1 MLICIDQTRDLKLRK
16 MRHCYQF
23 RHLFLLFG
31 ALFKLICICKFEQ
44 SPVFI
49 IVNVGELKIDLYF
62 ISGGPAQIAG
72 VQSSLIKNNPDGTF
86 SLDELRE
93 KIRKNPD
100 CHEPIT
106 SLIIVENTHNMC
118 GGKVRDIY

>member
-1 MLICIDQTRDLKLRK
+1 ML
-16 MRHCYQF
+16 
-23 RHLFLLFG
+23 
-31 ALFKLICICKFEQ
+31 
-44 SPVFI
+44 
-49 IVNVGELKIDLYF
+49 NVL
-62 ISGGPAQIAG
+62 GGPSQIAG
-72 VQSSLIKNNPDGTF
+72 VQSSLLKNNPDGTF

-118 GGKVRDIY
+118 GGKVSGICQCNFLYMNSMMVLFI